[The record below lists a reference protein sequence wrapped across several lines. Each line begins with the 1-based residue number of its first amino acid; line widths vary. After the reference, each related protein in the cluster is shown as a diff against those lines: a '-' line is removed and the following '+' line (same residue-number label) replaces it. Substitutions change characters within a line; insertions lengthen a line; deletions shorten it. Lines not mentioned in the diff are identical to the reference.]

1 VKTLSIAIASLTLL
15 GAASSAFAG
24 PDFIAIGQARKAQQM
39 ARAANAD
46 ARTTEPGKAQCQQRL
61 ILPLDHGPRAVTTP
75 YLNELRKARFEA
87 QQKACVA
94 GLG

>member
-1 VKTLSIAIASLTLL
+1 MKTLSIAIAALTLL
-15 GAASSAFAG
+15 GAASPAFAG
-24 PDFIAIGQARKAQQM
+24 PDFVAIGQARKAKQM

-46 ARTTEPGKAQCQQRL
+46 ARIAEPGKAQCQQPL
-61 ILPLDHGPRAVTTP
+61 ILPLDHGPRALTTP

-94 GLG
+94 APG

>member
-1 VKTLSIAIASLTLL
+1 MKTLSIAIAALTLL
-15 GAASSAFAG
+15 GAGSSALAG
-24 PDFIAIGQARKAQQM
+24 PDFNAIDQARKAKQM
-39 ARAANAD
+39 ARAANTD
-46 ARTTEPGKAQCQQRL
+46 ARTTEPGKAQCRQRL

-94 GLG
+94 GRG